1 MPLAL
6 PTLKIVLTGTE
17 YGYRRD
23 DEVFVI
29 PATDVPYPY
38 ALMEQFTEAGVT
50 VHLNVRNAFGGRFW
64 SGGATLY
71 RASLARNFFSS
82 TLTMRVMVSVITR

>member
-1 MPLAL
+1 MGKIFDEALEFCAGKNATETQVPLAL

-29 PATDVPYPY
+29 PLGYLWD
-38 ALMEQFTEAGVT
+38 
-50 VHLNVRNAFGGRFW
+50 
-64 SGGATLY
+64 
-71 RASLARNFFSS
+71 
-82 TLTMRVMVSVITR
+82 

>member
-1 MPLAL
+1 MKLGNLVWENATETQVPLAL

-29 PATDVPYPY
+29 PLGYLWD
-38 ALMEQFTEAGVT
+38 
-50 VHLNVRNAFGGRFW
+50 
-64 SGGATLY
+64 
-71 RASLARNFFSS
+71 
-82 TLTMRVMVSVITR
+82 